1 MTSSPRTAY
10 TPLTP
15 VYRAVFCDLRTDQV
29 LDVLPLTETK
39 FDDYIGKAGSLSATV
54 PLPDAAPAR
63 PGGGGPGARRPPGW
77 GGGAGAKRWGGGGW
91 CGPPARPQ

>member
-29 LDVLPLTETK
+29 VDVLPLTETR
-39 FDDYIGKAGSLSATV
+39 FDDYIGKSGSLSATV
-54 PLPDAAPAR
+54 PLPDAGR
-63 PGGGGPGARRPPGW
+63 
-77 GGGAGAKRWGGGGW
+77 
-91 CGPPARPQ
+91 GPPARAPPGAR